1 MTFYDSISE
10 WYDEIFPVNNNQAE
24 FVKFVFENL
33 KEKQLADIGCGTGN
47 LCLLLA
53 PGVKY
58 ITGVDPD
65 QGMLEIADAKGKA
78 FTNTKFIRGDMLQT
92 NQLFSVSSLDG
103 LLCIGNTLVHLSNTE
118 EMLLFFKQ
126 SAQVLKPR
134 GKIIIQIINYDH
146 ILNNKVENLP
156 LIENENI
163 RFIRK
168 YEIQDFDKPLV
179 FATRLIVKETGKEF
193 TNRVVLYPL
202 RKKQLNNLLLQAGFK
217 NLEYFGDF
225 SGGPLHDKSI
235 SLIVKA
241 RL

>member
-53 PGVKY
+53 PVVKH

-65 QGMLEIADAKGKA
+65 QGMLEIANTKGKA
-78 FTNTKFIRGDMLQT
+78 YTNTKFIRADMLQT
-92 NQLFSVSSLDG
+92 NQLFSASSLDG

-118 EMLLFFKQ
+118 EMRLFFLQ
-126 SAQVLKPR
+126 STQVLKPR

-146 ILNNKVENLP
+146 ILSNKVENLP
-156 LIENENI
+156 IIENENI

-193 TNRVVLYPL
+193 SNRVVLYPL

-217 NLEYFGDF
+217 NLEFYGDF
-225 SGGPLHDKSI
+225 SGNPLHDKSI

-241 RL
+241 QL